1 MTNYEVHW
9 LWYDFANIAGSAV
22 TRSQNVD
29 NDVPHID
36 WERQH
41 QAIRIAG
48 LSFAC
53 ALLESLNVRGS
64 SRHTEVLFH
73 LRNAVLHNSGNITQ
87 NRGHP
92 RPYDECRAYLDA
104 ELWKQIYPAYPDRE
118 NRHFDLDDRGMV
130 TIETSI
136 FRFVERLFDSFLT
149 EKERKMPPPR
159 LR

>member
-1 MTNYEVHW
+1 MTNHEAHW

-22 TRSQNVD
+22 MRSQNVD
-29 NDVPHID
+29 GHDPHID

-48 LSFAC
+48 VSFAC
-53 ALLESLNVRGS
+53 ALLESLDLRGS
-64 SRHTEVLFH
+64 SQHTEVLFH
-73 LRNAVLHNSGNITQ
+73 LRNASLHNSGNIRL

-92 RPYDECRAYLDA
+92 KPYDECRAYLDS
-104 ELWKQIYPAYPDRE
+104 EFWKEIYPNYPERE
-118 NRHFDLDDRGMV
+118 KSYFDIHSDGMV

-149 EKERKMPPPR
+149 DEERKTPPPK